1 MKRRVGLVGVVAP
14 LCFAAVGCSA
24 VGGEDAQPAA
34 VKSAAASASAAAS
47 EKAPVS
53 PETPGDFLDLA
64 EKAMA
69 AQHGWTFAVRG
80 KEGLTLQ
87 GQQPSNASYTAT
99 VRRTSDPEALQ
110 SHGVIISSKG
120 QRKPEEVFVVGGKGY
135 VKEGDAGTWKHGALS
150 DPVIANKVEDP
161 VAAVQTFR
169 TYLKQGGVT
178 LTKADSHGKVR
189 LQVRVASPRKV
200 PEVQDRAYVKSAVR
214 EAEPVLD
221 QLRGAGVAVDKSQVT
236 LSRLTET
243 LTLDARTGKVA
254 AHAFRFAFLIP
265 NGGQNITYTQ
275 DVSEENR
282 GVFGGSIALPPG
294 VS

>member
-14 LCFAAVGCSA
+14 LCLRPLAAPPWAGRMRNA
-24 VGGEDAQPAA
+24 AA

-169 TYLKQGGVT
+169 TYLKQG
-178 LTKADSHGKVR
+178 
-189 LQVRVASPRKV
+189 ASPSPRRTATARCGSRCGWPRRARCPRCRTV
-200 PEVQDRAYVKSAVR
+200 PM
-214 EAEPVLD
+214 
-221 QLRGAGVAVDKSQVT
+221 
-236 LSRLTET
+236 
-243 LTLDARTGKVA
+243 
-254 AHAFRFAFLIP
+254 
-265 NGGQNITYTQ
+265 
-275 DVSEENR
+275 
-282 GVFGGSIALPPG
+282 
-294 VS
+294 